1 MRDGGGRGS
10 DAVTGDAATEVEEG
24 SAKVYTDLGR
34 QDADLLRGQF
44 RGVSEVKM
52 LHNPTWAGAGGSFYL
67 TRTEGSRAMFL
78 YGWDNTQS
86 AWGPD
91 HAKAH
96 RFASAPLALDMAVR
110 CGGPNEGDSPITI
123 AED

>member
-52 LHNPTWAGAGGSFYL
+52 LHNCLTRLGRDVRIVVGPGRWRPGAGRIEVMSG
-67 TRTEGSRAMFL
+67 
-78 YGWDNTQS
+78 
-86 AWGPD
+86 
-91 HAKAH
+91 
-96 RFASAPLALDMAVR
+96 
-110 CGGPNEGDSPITI
+110 
-123 AED
+123 